1 MRKGKMVAAALVVTG
16 VFASLEYTSIAQQTQ
31 PAPPTPTQP
40 TPSTQPSPPNQAAI
54 APLDRQFI
62 IDAAQAGMAEV
73 SLGQMAVERATN
85 DAVKQYGQRMVEEH
99 TKANTEL
106 LQIASRK
113 GVTPPKDMGPKY
125 KAAMERLSQLPREAF
140 DQAYINEAGMNGHLE
155 SLAVFQRQAQLGQDP
170 DLKAFAAKTLPT
182 VQNHLQ
188 RVSELKGDGD
198 EDRRGRDRTEDHKD
212 SDRTEDHNR
221 QGGSNR

>member
-1 MRKGKMVAAALVVTG
+1 MRKVKMVAAALVVTG

-31 PAPPTPTQP
+31 PAPPTPTQ
-40 TPSTQPSPPNQAAI
+40 STPPNQAAI

-62 IDAAQAGMAEV
+62 IDAAQGGMAEV
-73 SLGQMAVERATN
+73 SLGQMAVERATTN
-85 DAVKQYGQRMVEEH
+85 AVKQYGQRMVQEH

-106 LQIASRK
+106 LRIASQK
-113 GVTPPKDMGPKY
+113 GVTPPRDMGPKY
-125 KAAMERLSQLPREAF
+125 RAAMDRLSQLPREAF
-140 DQAYINEAGMNGHLE
+140 DQAYISEAGINGHLE

-188 RVSELKGDGD
+188 RVSELKGNDRT
-198 EDRRGRDRTEDHKD
+198 EDRRGRDRTEDHKGGSSTD
-212 SDRTEDHNR
+212 DHNR